1 MSTVRFLAC
10 SHQPSRLK
18 QVLQKAAV
26 HVNFSELFRK
36 VQTHKSV
43 AAPRTLLPIL
53 KTQLPY
59 FITYAEPLKAPI
71 NPDYIIIISS
81 LTDRLIYS
89 ATVIFIWYVTT
100 RRTLGKTARKLIS
113 SFYWNSFSSWVLIHR
128 HKTLSTQSSYGVIP
142 FWNVPLKSPLFPP

>member
-1 MSTVRFLAC
+1 M
-10 SHQPSRLK
+10 
-18 QVLQKAAV
+18 
-26 HVNFSELFRK
+26 NFNELFIK

-43 AAPRTLLPIL
+43 ASLPELLPTL

-89 ATVIFIWYVTT
+89 ATVIFI
-100 RRTLGKTARKLIS
+100 
-113 SFYWNSFSSWVLIHR
+113 
-128 HKTLSTQSSYGVIP
+128 
-142 FWNVPLKSPLFPP
+142 

>member
-1 MSTVRFLAC
+1 MHFSKGKELYMLLYCCWCQCC
-10 SHQPSRLK
+10 SAFKMILFRSWTRSDSWRVLK
-18 QVLQKAAV
+18 QVLLKAAV
-26 HVNFSELFRK
+26 HVNFNELFIK

-43 AAPRTLLPIL
+43 ASLPELLPIL

-100 RRTLGKTARKLIS
+100 RCTLGK
-113 SFYWNSFSSWVLIHR
+113 NSLKTRFQLFTGIHF
-128 HKTLSTQSSYGVIP
+128 HLE
-142 FWNVPLKSPLFPP
+142 F